1 MDRSADIARIAQQLF
16 PDSEVVR
23 VVPLGPDAESGGT
36 AEKAIGYGEPARVVL
51 RGEQGERSIVFH
63 TEAANPFGHDRRSD
77 RARDMLLAYD
87 TFADIPRHVRA
98 LDVGAL
104 LTAGGSVSLRGADE
118 LYLVTEWAE
127 GELYAHALRRVATS
141 GRATD
146 DDVNRVEQIVD
157 YLVALHAEKMVVP
170 GAYRR
175 SIRDLVGSGEGIYGL
190 VDGYPED
197 VAGAPRERLEAL
209 EARAAGWRWRLRD
222 AEPRLSK
229 IHGDFHPFNVLLQAD
244 GIGTLDASRGCLG
257 DPADD
262 VTCLAIN
269 FVFFALEAPDAW
281 DRGLGVLWRTFFQR
295 YLAHSRDEEVL
306 SVAPPFFAWRALV
319 VANPRFYP
327 AISPATRDRI
337 LALAERTLDEGLL
350 SPWEADELFA

>member
-1 MDRSADIARIAQQLF
+1 MDRSADIARIALQLF
-16 PDSEVVR
+16 PESEVVS
-23 VVPLGPDAESGGT
+23 VASLAPDAEAGGAT
-36 AEKAIGYGEPARVVL
+36 EKAIGYGEPARVKL
-51 RGEQGERSIVFH
+51 RGTDGERSIVFH
-63 TEAANPFGHDRRSD
+63 TEASNPFGHDRRSD

-87 TFADIPRHVRA
+87 TFGAIPRHARA

-104 LTAGGSVSLRGADE
+104 LADGGSVSLRGADE

-127 GELYAHALRRVATS
+127 GEVYAHALRRVAAS

-146 DDVNRVEQIVD
+146 EDVKRVEQIVD
-157 YLVALHAEKMVVP
+157 YLVALHAEKRDVP

-197 VAGAPRERLEAL
+197 VPGASRSRLEGI
-209 EARAAGWRWRLRD
+209 EARAAAWRWRLRD
-222 AEPRLSK
+222 RDARLSR
-229 IHGDFHPFNVLLQAD
+229 IHGDFHPFNLLLQPD

-262 VTCLAIN
+262 LTCIAIN
-269 FVFFALEAPDAW
+269 FVFFALEAPASW
-281 DRGLGVLWRTFFQR
+281 DRGLGVLWRTLFQR
-295 YLAHSRDEEVL
+295 YLAHSRDEDVL
-306 SVAPPFFAWRALV
+306 AVAPPFFAWRALV

-327 AISPATRDRI
+327 AIEEKTRDRI
-337 LALAERTLDEGLL
+337 LGLAERTLDEGLL